1 MRLFSGVLLVVLL
14 LPTVLSLSS
23 CQLRKGLL
31 IQPQSLQSVTDL
43 VLTAQQ
49 ILANNTDQHPIII
62 RRSPGGSR

>member
-1 MRLFSGVLLVVLL
+1 MRLFNGVLLVVLL

-49 ILANNTDQHPIII
+49 ILANNTDQHPII

>member
-1 MRLFSGVLLVVLL
+1 MRLFNGVLLVVLL

-31 IQPQSLQSVTDL
+31 IQPQSLQPVTDL

-49 ILANNTDQHPIII
+49 IMANKTDQHPIII